1 MGYLEYTFISRI
13 NPAYDEEL
21 DAFIEY
27 AKKDPRFN
35 IIIKAVGYV
44 NLYYA
49 FIVKD
54 HEELKELRRKIQS
67 LLGDSVMQEYKVE
80 VDEMIS

>member
-1 MGYLEYTFISRI
+1 MRKWDSFLGILRVYDKELEG
-13 NPAYDEEL
+13 
-21 DAFIEY
+21 FIEY
-27 AKKDPRFN
+27 AKKHPRFN
-35 IIIKAVGYV
+35 IIIKVVGYV

-54 HEELKELRRKIQS
+54 HDELKEIRRKIQE
-67 LLGDSVMQEYKVE
+67 LLGDYVMQEYKVE